1 MTIKKV
7 KSKLILVVD
16 NTLASKIKFLEDKQK
31 KYINIKLKVQEERK
45 LINKLLKQYEDNI
58 IKIENKLNQYRRKQ
72 HGQRD
77 IKQTGN
83 TRPGRNKAKK
93 DNA

>member
-1 MTIKKV
+1 MTIEKV

-31 KYINIKLKVQEERK
+31 KYINVKIKVQEERK
-45 LINKLLKQYEDNI
+45 YINYLLKQYEDNI

-72 HGQRD
+72 HEQRD

-83 TRPGRNKAKK
+83 TRPGRHKAKT

>member
-72 HGQRD
+72 HGQRG

-83 TRPGRNKAKK
+83 TRPGRHKAKT